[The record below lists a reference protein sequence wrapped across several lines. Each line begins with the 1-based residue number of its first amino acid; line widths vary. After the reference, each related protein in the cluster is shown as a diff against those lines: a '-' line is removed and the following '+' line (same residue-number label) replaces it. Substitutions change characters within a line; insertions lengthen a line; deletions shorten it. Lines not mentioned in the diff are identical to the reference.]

1 MTTTP
6 SPVPGENAKPAN
18 WFARHKVLTAILA
31 LIVLA
36 IIATAIN
43 GGSDSAKSDNSS
55 ASASAQSTEGGEQAA
70 DSGEQAA
77 GDAKIGDAIEA
88 GDLSVTV
95 TNVEAGIKRIG
106 DEHLGSDPQ
115 GQYVKVSV
123 SVTNNGKEA
132 TYFTESDQHL
142 VDDQDRQHSTSGD
155 SIYLG
160 EESVLFEQINPGN
173 TVEGIML
180 FDIPADANVKAI
192 EIDTG
197 LFSNPVR
204 VAVN

>member
-6 SPVPGENAKPAN
+6 SSNPDQNAKSGN
-18 WFARHKVLTAILA
+18 WFTQHKLLTAILA
-31 LIVLA
+31 IVVLIIIGGA
-36 IIATAIN
+36 IGGGGKDDADAKGADSN
-43 GGSDSAKSDNSS
+43 GASTSVSDK
-55 ASASAQSTEGGEQAA
+55 AA
-70 DSGEQAA
+70 DENA
-77 GDAKIGDAIEA
+77 DEAKVGDAITA

-95 TNVEAGIKRIG
+95 TNVEAGLKRIG
-106 DEHLGSDPQ
+106 DEHLGSDAQ

-142 VDDQDRQHSTSGD
+142 IDDQDRQHSTSGD

-160 EESVLFEQINPGN
+160 NDSVLFEQINPGN

-180 FDIPADANVKAI
+180 FDIPADATPKAV

-197 LFSNPVR
+197 LLSNPVR
-204 VAVN
+204 VNVQ